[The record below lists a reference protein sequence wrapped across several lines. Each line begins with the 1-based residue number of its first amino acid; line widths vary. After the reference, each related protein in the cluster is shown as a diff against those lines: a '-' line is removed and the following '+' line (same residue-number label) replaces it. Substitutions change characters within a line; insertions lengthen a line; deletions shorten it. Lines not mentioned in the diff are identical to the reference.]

1 MVPIVLI
8 AQIFLN
14 TANTP
19 FEEGSVKNDNADKE
33 QQQSTFIKHAYVKVY
48 MILCWKVK

>member
-1 MVPIVLI
+1 MKLRNLVYQWQVTGELKIKPMVPIVLI

-33 QQQSTFIKHAYVKVY
+33 
-48 MILCWKVK
+48 